1 MISRVLI
8 KADSRFPVERKRIR
22 QVVNSVLK
30 EKGVEG
36 EVEVSL
42 SIVGDRKMKTLNQR
56 YLKREQT
63 TSILSFPLEN
73 ASESSGLGFAESP
86 DGILRLGDVVISY
99 PQALKA
105 AAEKNILIDDQ
116 IERLTRKGMNCLLGT
131 EW

>member
-1 MISRVLI
+1 MRAQVLI

-22 QVVNSVLK
+22 QVVNSVLQ

-42 SIVGDRKMKTLNQR
+42 SVVGDRKMRTLNRR

-73 ASESSGLGFAESP
+73 TSESSGLGFAPSP
-86 DGILRLGDVVISY
+86 DGTLRLGDIVISY

-105 AAEKNILIDDQ
+105 AAEKNILVDEE
-116 IERLTRKGMNCLLGT
+116 IERLTRKGVEHLLGID
-131 EW
+131 